1 MSLKETLEKSFETYA
16 GMTIMDRAICD
27 ARDCLKPSARMS
39 MYAQYIEKIT
49 PDKPYRKS
57 QKSVSAAMDHFYV
70 HGNDPAYQMFA
81 RMGKPFAMRYML
93 EDFQGITGTVQF
105 SDDEA
110 ASRYTEMRLAPLA
123 MNLFT
128 NIDKETITKWHESYS
143 GEEYH
148 PAVLPSVGFYNIVNG
163 TSGIATAI
171 ASSIPQFNL
180 REVNDAMIKLLWDSS
195 VPFDEIYCAPDFCT
209 GGIMLNAAEVKE
221 SLKNGTGFACKLRSI
236 VEYDAKDRCL
246 VIKEAPYS
254 VYTSTICKQLQEIV
268 MSEDNPGIDM
278 ERKFLDQSTT
288 TAHIKIFLDK
298 KANPDKVIRYL
309 YKNTSIQYHYPINMI
324 MLDKGK
330 TPKVFG
336 WREALQAHINHE
348 IEVYTNA
355 YNFDIKKIDAR
366 LHVLDGLTIAL
377 ANIDEVVQI
386 IKSAP
391 SSQAAGK
398 MLREH
403 FLLDEVQSKHILDMK
418 LSRLAKLEVEKL
430 KNEIESLLA
439 EKANIQAILNDKKLL
454 KTEIEKGLRAVANKY
469 GDARRTK
476 VIDLQ
481 KDSEEEPTEIR
492 QLQISITS
500 QNSVFVTETSTL
512 YTQKR
517 GGVGN
522 KLKMNDGEYVIDSIT
537 VASNEEILLFT
548 KMGNV
553 VHCAASTL
561 PLNDK
566 VHIQTLV
573 NISNDEE
580 LCAIT
585 SASKKATAPYIL
597 FFTKNGLV
605 KKSEIGEYNMSRKGA
620 LKALALDP
628 GDEIVSIVFTNNDK
642 VGILTELG
650 NFIII
655 KTDDI
660 RVIGRV
666 ARGVKAITLNE
677 DDTVISAR
685 IVPENT
691 THLASISGNGL
702 FKQTSI
708 SEFTTQGRG
717 TKGNKIQKLNEA
729 DWMADFCP
737 ITEGSK
743 DVLIAST
750 SSSIKL
756 TTSDIPLFS
765 KGALGNK
772 SIKLDQKSNVVGI
785 FIY

>member
-27 ARDCLKPSARMS
+27 ARDCLKPGARMS

-49 PDKPYRKS
+49 PDKPYKKS
-57 QKSVSAAMDHFYV
+57 QKSVAAAMDHFYV
-70 HGNDPAYQMFA
+70 HGDLSLYPLFA

-93 EDFQGITGTVQF
+93 EDFQGNTGTIEE
-105 SDDEA
+105 SSNEA
-110 ASRYTEMRLAPLA
+110 ASRYTEMRLAPIS
-123 MNLFT
+123 MNLFH
-128 NIDKETITKWHESYS
+128 NIEKETIEKWHDNYT
-143 GEEYH
+143 GEEQY

-180 REVNDAMIKLLWDSS
+180 REVNEAMIKLLWNRDI
-195 VPFDEIYCAPDFCT
+195 PFDEIYCAPDFCT
-209 GGIMLNAAEVKE
+209 GGIILNAAEVKE
-221 SLKNGTGFACKLRSI
+221 SLKVGNGFACKMRSV
-236 VEYDAKDRCL
+236 VEYDS
-246 VIKEAPYS
+246 KESCIIVKETPYG
-254 VYTSTICKQLQEIV
+254 VYTETIRGQLAKILE
-268 MSEDNPGIDM
+268 SDENPGI
-278 ERKFLDQSTT
+278 EKFLDQSGTS
-288 TAHIKIFLDK
+288 ALLKIFIGK

-324 MLDKGK
+324 MLDHGK
-330 TPKVFG
+330 TPKMFG
-336 WREALQAHINHE
+336 WREALQAHIDHE

-355 YNFDIKKIDAR
+355 YNFDIKKIDER
-366 LHVLDGLTIAL
+366 LHILEGLTIAL
-377 ANIDEVVQI
+377 ANIDEVVRL

-391 SSQAAGK
+391 SSQVAK
-398 MLREH
+398 TLLCQK
-403 FLLDEVQSKHILDMK
+403 FLLTDIQAKHILDMK

-439 EKANIQAILNDKKLL
+439 ERKNIEAILSDEKLL
-454 KTEIEKGLRAVANKY
+454 KAEIEKGMRAVATKY

-476 VIDLQ
+476 VIDLE

-500 QNSVFVTETSTL
+500 QNSVFVAETSTL

-522 KLKMNDGEYVIDSIT
+522 KLKMNDGEYIIDSIT
-537 VASNEEILLFT
+537 VESNEVVLLFT
-548 KMGNV
+548 KSGNV
-553 VHCAASTL
+553 VHCAASSL

-573 NISNDEE
+573 NISNNEE

-585 SASKKATAPYIL
+585 AASKKASAPYIL

-605 KKSEIGEYNMSRKGA
+605 KKSEISEYNMSRKGA
-620 LKALALDP
+620 VKALTLDV
-628 GDEIVSIVFTNNDK
+628 GDEIISIVFPNNDK
-642 VGILTELG
+642 VGILTEFG
-650 NFIII
+650 NFIMI

-660 RVIGRV
+660 RAIGRI
-666 ARGVKAITLNE
+666 ARGVKAITLN
-677 DDTVISAR
+677 DGDYVISAHA
-685 IVPENT
+685 IPENT

-708 SEFTTQGRG
+708 SEFSVQGRG
-717 TKGNKIQKLNEA
+717 TKGNKIQKLNDG

-737 ITEGSK
+737 VVDGAK

-750 SSSIKL
+750 SSCIKL

-772 SIKLDQKSNVVGI
+772 SIKMDAKSNVVGI

>member
-1 MSLKETLEKSFETYA
+1 MSLKDTLERSFETYA

-27 ARDCLKPSARMS
+27 ARDCLKPGARMS

-49 PDKPYRKS
+49 PDKPYKKS
-57 QKSVSAAMDHFYV
+57 QKSVAAAMDHFYV
-70 HGNDPAYQMFA
+70 HGDMSLYPLFA
-81 RMGKPFAMRYML
+81 RMGKPFAMRYVL
-93 EDFQGITGTVQF
+93 EDFQGNTGTIEE
-105 SDDEA
+105 SSNEA
-110 ASRYTEMRLAPLA
+110 ASRYTEMRLSPIS

-128 NIDKETITKWHESYS
+128 NIEKDTITKWHDNYT
-143 GEEYH
+143 GEEQY

-180 REVNDAMIKLLWDSS
+180 REVNEAMIKLLWNRDIS
-195 VPFDEIYCAPDFCT
+195 FDEIYCAPDFCT

-221 SLKNGTGFACKLRSI
+221 SLKVGNGFACKMRSV
-236 VEYDAKDRCL
+236 VEYDSKESC
-246 VIKEAPYS
+246 VIVKETPYG
-254 VYTSTICKQLQEIV
+254 VYTETIRGQLAKILE
-268 MSEDNPGIDM
+268 SEDNPGI
-278 ERKFLDQSTT
+278 EKFLDQSGTS
-288 TAHIKIFLDK
+288 ALIKIFIGK

-324 MLDKGK
+324 MLDGGK
-330 TPKVFG
+330 TPKMFG
-336 WREALQAHINHE
+336 WREALQAHIDHE

-366 LHVLDGLTIAL
+366 LHILAGLIIAFENINEVISTI
-377 ANIDEVVQI
+377 
-386 IKSAP
+386 KRSA
-391 SSQAAGK
+391 SSQEAK
-398 MLREH
+398 
-403 FLLDEVQSKHILDMK
+403 KILCEKYNLTEIQAKSILAMK
-418 LSRLAKLEVEKL
+418 LSSLAKLEVTKIIE
-430 KNEIESLLA
+430 EQESLIKQR
-439 EKANIQAILNDKKLL
+439 EIIVNILNDENLL
-454 KTEIEKGLRAVANKY
+454 KAEIEKGMRAVANKY
-469 GDARRTK
+469 RDARRTK
-476 VIDLQ
+476 IMDLQ

-522 KLKMNDGEYVIDSIT
+522 KLKMNDGEYIIDSIT
-537 VASNEEILLFT
+537 VASNEVVLLFT
-548 KMGNV
+548 KSGNV

-605 KKSEIGEYNMSRKGA
+605 KKSEIGEYNMNRKGA
-620 LKALALDP
+620 VKALTLDA
-628 GDEIVSIVFTNNDK
+628 GDEIMSIVFTNNDK

-650 NFIII
+650 NFIMI

-660 RVIGRV
+660 RAIGRV
-666 ARGVKAITLNE
+666 ARGVKAITLN
-677 DDTVISAR
+677 DGDYVISAHA
-685 IVPENT
+685 IPENT

-708 SEFTTQGRG
+708 NEFAVQGRG
-717 TKGNKIQKLNEA
+717 TKGNKIQKLNEG

-737 ITEGSK
+737 VTDKAK
-743 DVLIAST
+743 DVLVAST

-772 SIKLDQKSNVVGI
+772 SIKMDAKSNVVGI

>member
-39 MYAQYIEKIT
+39 MYAQFIEKIT

-70 HGNDPAYQMFA
+70 HGDAPAYQTFA

-93 EDFQGITGTVQF
+93 EDFQGITGTITEPH
-105 SDDEA
+105 DEA

-123 MNLFT
+123 MNLFE
-128 NIDKETITKWHESYS
+128 NIEKETIAKWHENYS
-143 GEEYH
+143 GEEYY
-148 PAVLPSVGFYNIVNG
+148 PSVLPSVGFYNIVNG

-171 ASSIPQFNL
+171 SSSIPQFNL
-180 REVNDAMIKLLWDSS
+180 REVNEAMIKLLWNSNVS
-195 VPFDEIYCAPDFCT
+195 FDEIYCAPDFCV
-209 GGIMLNAAEVKE
+209 GSVLLNASEVKD

-236 VEYDAKDRCL
+236 VEYDS
-246 VIKEAPYS
+246 KESCIIVKEVPYG
-254 VYTSTICKQLQEIV
+254 VYTSTIGEQLLKIIE
-268 MSEDNPGIDM
+268 SEENPGI
-278 ERKFLDQSTT
+278 ERFLDQSGT
-288 TAHIKIFLDK
+288 TALLKIYIGK

-330 TPKVFG
+330 TPKTFG

-366 LHVLDGLTIAL
+366 LHILAGLIIAFENINEVIATI
-377 ANIDEVVQI
+377 
-386 IKSAP
+386 KTSA
-391 SSQAAGK
+391 SSQEAK
-398 MLREH
+398 R
-403 FLLDEVQSKHILDMK
+403 ILCEKYNLTEIQAKSILAMK
-418 LSRLAKLEVEKL
+418 LSSLAKLEVTKIVE
-430 KNEIESLLA
+430 EEESLTKQR
-439 EKANIQAILNDKKLL
+439 EIIINILNDENLL
-454 KTEIEKGLRAVANKY
+454 KAEIEKGLRAVANKY

-476 VIDLQ
+476 IMDLQ

-522 KLKMNDGEYVIDSIT
+522 KLKMNDGEYIIDSIT
-537 VASNEEILLFT
+537 VASNEVVLLFT
-548 KMGNV
+548 KSGNV

-597 FFTKNGLV
+597 FFTKNGLI
-605 KKSEIGEYNMSRKGA
+605 KKSEIGEYNLGRKGA
-620 LKALALDP
+620 VKALALDA
-628 GDEIVSIVFTNNDK
+628 GDEIMSIVFTNNDK

-650 NFIII
+650 NFIMI

-660 RVIGRV
+660 RAIGRV
-666 ARGVKAITLNE
+666 ARGVKAITLN
-677 DDTVISAR
+677 DGDYVISAHA
-685 IVPENT
+685 IPENT

-708 SEFTTQGRG
+708 SEFAVQGRG
-717 TKGNKIQKLNEA
+717 TKGNKIQKLNEG

-737 ITEGSK
+737 VIAGAK
-743 DVLIAST
+743 DVLVAST

-756 TTSDIPLFS
+756 TTNDIPLFS

-772 SIKLDQKSNVVGI
+772 SIKMDAKSNVVGI

>member
-1 MSLKETLEKSFETYA
+1 MSLKDTLERSFETYA

-27 ARDCLKPSARMS
+27 ARDCLKPGARMS

-49 PDKPYRKS
+49 PDKPYKKS
-57 QKSVSAAMDHFYV
+57 QKSVAAAMDHFYV
-70 HGNDPAYQMFA
+70 HGDMSLYPLFA
-81 RMGKPFAMRYML
+81 RMGKPFAMRYVL
-93 EDFQGITGTVQF
+93 EDFQGNTGTIEE
-105 SDDEA
+105 SSNEA
-110 ASRYTEMRLAPLA
+110 ASRYTEMRLSPIS

-128 NIDKETITKWHESYS
+128 NIEKDTITKWHDNYT
-143 GEEYH
+143 GEEQY

-180 REVNDAMIKLLWDSS
+180 REVNEAMIKLLWNRDIS
-195 VPFDEIYCAPDFCT
+195 FDEIYCAPDFCT

-221 SLKNGTGFACKLRSI
+221 SLKVGNGFACKMRSV
-236 VEYDAKDRCL
+236 VEYDSKESC
-246 VIKEAPYS
+246 VIVKETPYG
-254 VYTSTICKQLQEIV
+254 VYTETIRGQLAKILE
-268 MSEDNPGIDM
+268 SEDNPGI
-278 ERKFLDQSTT
+278 EKFLDQSGT
-288 TAHIKIFLDK
+288 TALIKIFIGK

-324 MLDKGK
+324 MLDGGK
-330 TPKVFG
+330 TPKMFG

-366 LHVLDGLTIAL
+366 LHILAGLIIAFENINEVISTI
-377 ANIDEVVQI
+377 
-386 IKSAP
+386 KRSA
-391 SSQAAGK
+391 SSQEAK
-398 MLREH
+398 
-403 FLLDEVQSKHILDMK
+403 KILCEKYNLTEIQAKSILAMK
-418 LSRLAKLEVEKL
+418 LSSLAKLEVTKIIE
-430 KNEIESLLA
+430 EQESLIKQR
-439 EKANIQAILNDKKLL
+439 EIIVNILNDENLL
-454 KTEIEKGLRAVANKY
+454 KAEIEKGMRAVANKY
-469 GDARRTK
+469 RDARRTK
-476 VIDLQ
+476 IMDLQ

-522 KLKMNDGEYVIDSIT
+522 KLKMNDGEYIIDSIT
-537 VASNEEILLFT
+537 VASNEVVLLFT
-548 KMGNV
+548 KSGNV

-605 KKSEIGEYNMSRKGA
+605 KKSEIGEYNMNRKGA
-620 LKALALDP
+620 VKALTLDA
-628 GDEIVSIVFTNNDK
+628 GDEIMSIVFTNNDK

-650 NFIII
+650 NFIMI

-660 RVIGRV
+660 RAIGRV
-666 ARGVKAITLNE
+666 ARGVKAITLN
-677 DDTVISAR
+677 DGDYVISAHA
-685 IVPENT
+685 IPENT

-708 SEFTTQGRG
+708 NEFAVQGRG
-717 TKGNKIQKLNEA
+717 TKGNKIQKLNEG

-737 ITEGSK
+737 VTDKAK
-743 DVLIAST
+743 DVLVAST

-772 SIKLDQKSNVVGI
+772 SIKMDAKSNVVGI

>member
-27 ARDCLKPSARMS
+27 ARDCLKPGARMS

-49 PDKPYRKS
+49 PDKPYKKS
-57 QKSVSAAMDHFYV
+57 QKSVAAAMDHFYV
-70 HGNDPAYQMFA
+70 HGDMSLYPLFA
-81 RMGKPFAMRYML
+81 RMGKPFAMRYVL
-93 EDFQGITGTVQF
+93 EDFQGNTGTIEE
-105 SDDEA
+105 SSNEA
-110 ASRYTEMRLAPLA
+110 ASRYTEMRLSPIS

-128 NIDKETITKWHESYS
+128 NIEKDTITKWHDNYT
-143 GEEYH
+143 GEEQY

-180 REVNDAMIKLLWDSS
+180 REVNEAMIKLLWNKDIS
-195 VPFDEIYCAPDFCT
+195 FDEIYCAPDFCT

-221 SLKNGTGFACKLRSI
+221 SLKVGNGFACKMRSV
-236 VEYDAKDRCL
+236 VEYDS
-246 VIKEAPYS
+246 KESCIIVKETPYG
-254 VYTSTICKQLQEIV
+254 VYTETIRGQLAKILE
-268 MSEDNPGIDM
+268 SEDNPGI
-278 ERKFLDQSTT
+278 EKFLDQSGTS
-288 TAHIKIFLDK
+288 ALIKIFIGK

-324 MLDKGK
+324 MLDGGK
-330 TPKVFG
+330 TPKMFG

-366 LHVLDGLTIAL
+366 LHILAGLIIAFENINEVIATIK
-377 ANIDEVVQI
+377 
-386 IKSAP
+386 KSA
-391 SSQAAGK
+391 SSQEAK
-398 MLREH
+398 
-403 FLLDEVQSKHILDMK
+403 KILCEKYNLTEIQAKSILAMK
-418 LSRLAKLEVEKL
+418 LSSLAKLEVTKIVE
-430 KNEIESLLA
+430 EEESLIKQR
-439 EKANIQAILNDKKLL
+439 EIIVNILNDEKLL
-454 KTEIEKGLRAVANKY
+454 KAEIEKGLRAVANKY

-476 VIDLQ
+476 VMDLQ

-522 KLKMNDGEYVIDSIT
+522 KLKMNDGEYIIDSIT
-537 VASNEEILLFT
+537 VASNEVVLLFT
-548 KMGNV
+548 KSGNV

-605 KKSEIGEYNMSRKGA
+605 KKSEIGEYNMNRKGA
-620 LKALALDP
+620 VKALTLDA
-628 GDEIVSIVFTNNDK
+628 GDEIMSIVFTNNDK

-650 NFIII
+650 NFIMI

-660 RVIGRV
+660 RAIGRV
-666 ARGVKAITLNE
+666 ARGVKAITLN
-677 DDTVISAR
+677 DDDYVISAHV
-685 IVPENT
+685 IPENT

-708 SEFTTQGRG
+708 SEFVVQGRG
-717 TKGNKIQKLNEA
+717 TKGNKIQKLNEG

-737 ITEGSK
+737 VIDGTK

-750 SSSIKL
+750 SSCIKL

-772 SIKLDQKSNVVGI
+772 SIKMDAKSNVVGI